1 MDTKPSKPSPLN
13 ELAFLKAE
21 NARLVER
28 LEKLQK
34 ERDLLHTIFTR
45 ISGLLNKAT
54 PYVHWPLGKLHLLIL
69 SIDDIV
75 RPLD

>member
-1 MDTKPSKPSPLN
+1 MDTKPIKSSPLN

-21 NARLVER
+21 NAILNER
-28 LEKLQK
+28 LEKLQA

-45 ISGLLNKAT
+45 VLGLLNKAT

-75 RPLD
+75 RPL

>member
-1 MDTKPSKPSPLN
+1 MDTKPIKSSPLN

-21 NARLVER
+21 NAILNER
-28 LEKLQK
+28 LEKLQA

-45 ISGLLNKAT
+45 VLGLLNKAT

-75 RPLD
+75 RPLH

>member
-13 ELAFLKAE
+13 ELASLKVE
-21 NARLVER
+21 NAILNER
-28 LEKLQK
+28 LEKLQA

-45 ISGLLNKAT
+45 VLGLLNKAT

-75 RPLD
+75 RPL

>member
-1 MDTKPSKPSPLN
+1 MDTKPIKSSPLN

-21 NARLVER
+21 NARLTER

-45 ISGLLNKAT
+45 VLGLLNKAT

-75 RPLD
+75 RPL

>member
-13 ELAFLKAE
+13 ELASLKAE
-21 NARLVER
+21 NARLTER

-45 ISGLLNKAT
+45 VLGLLNKAT

-75 RPLD
+75 RPL

>member
-21 NARLVER
+21 NARLTER

-45 ISGLLNKAT
+45 VLGLLNKAT

-75 RPLD
+75 RPL

>member
-1 MDTKPSKPSPLN
+1 METKPSKPSPLN
-13 ELAFLKAE
+13 ELASLKAE
-21 NARLVER
+21 NARLTER

-45 ISGLLNKAT
+45 VLGLLNKAT

-75 RPLD
+75 RPLH

>member
-21 NARLVER
+21 NARLIEQ
-28 LEKLQK
+28 LKKLQE
-34 ERDLLHTIFTR
+34 ERDVLHIIFTR
-45 ISGLLNKAT
+45 ISGLLNDST
-54 PYVHWPLGKLHLLIL
+54 PYLCWPLGKLQLLIL
-69 SIDDIV
+69 SIDDVI